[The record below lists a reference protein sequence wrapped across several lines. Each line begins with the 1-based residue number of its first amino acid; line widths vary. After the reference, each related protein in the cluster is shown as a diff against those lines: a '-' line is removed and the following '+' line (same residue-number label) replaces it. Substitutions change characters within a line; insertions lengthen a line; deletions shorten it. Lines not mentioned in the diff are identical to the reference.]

1 MTLPCSASRDIFADN
16 RIGKYTTVLAREVV
30 LDAEYEVGLSECVIP
45 VPRRS
50 LNFKEP
56 MILRERGLVPNGVE
70 VQDSQYEI
78 DAAEITT
85 LTDFQDKD
93 LNIPKARDDKNEI
106 FKFSV
111 RGKSI
116 VMTVGPC
123 CTVTFNE
130 RNKQLARLLG
140 FAPGDYVGFE
150 MKSKEH
156 QATRPFGG
164 SGNLFFCFYLL

>member
-1 MTLPCSASRDIFADN
+1 MSFYMTLPCNASRGIFADN
-16 RIGKYTTVLAREVV
+16 RIGKYTTVLAHEVV

-56 MILRERGLVPNGVE
+56 MILRERCLVPNGVE
-70 VQDSQYEI
+70 VQGSQYEI

-93 LNIPKARDDKNEI
+93 LNIKETRDDKNEI

-111 RGKSI
+111 RASQSSS
-116 VMTVGPC
+116 
-123 CTVTFNE
+123 
-130 RNKQLARLLG
+130 RLAHGVWLHLIR
-140 FAPGDYVGFE
+140 E
-150 MKSKEH
+150 IKI
-156 QATRPFGG
+156 
-164 SGNLFFCFYLL
+164 

>member
-1 MTLPCSASRDIFADN
+1 MKLPCNASKEDFPDN

-30 LDAEYEVGLSECVIP
+30 LGSEYEVGLSECVIP

-50 LNFKEP
+50 LNFSEP
-56 MILRERGLVPNGVE
+56 TILRERCLVPNGLE

-93 LNIPKARDDKNEI
+93 LHIPKTRHGKNEI

-111 RGKSI
+111 RGKSP
-116 VMTVGPC
+116 VMMVGPR
-123 CTVTFNE
+123 CTVTLNE

-150 MKSKEH
+150 MK
-156 QATRPFGG
+156 P
-164 SGNLFFCFYLL
+164 